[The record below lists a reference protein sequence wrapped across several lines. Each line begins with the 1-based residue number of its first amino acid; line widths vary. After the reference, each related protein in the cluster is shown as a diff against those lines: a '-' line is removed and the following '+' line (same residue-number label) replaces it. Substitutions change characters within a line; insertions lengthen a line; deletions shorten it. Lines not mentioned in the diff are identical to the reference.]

1 MFDHSLS
8 LNELCRQVAAG
19 DTEAQKEFDRHVAPL
34 IGVIA
39 RHALART
46 NARSAARFSSPP
58 ASVIKPVP
66 QAVSDRK
73 STSKLASRICRALID
88 KVRIQSRQPGAETLV
103 RRMPQQTQLSPVQ
116 S

>member
-1 MFDHSLS
+1 MANYQHALH
-8 LNELCRQVAAG
+8 ELCRQVAAE
-19 DTEAQKEFDRHVAPL
+19 DLAAREKFNRDVAPL

-46 NARSAARFSSPP
+46 NARSAARSGSPP
-58 ASVIKPVP
+58 ASERSMPEP
-66 QAVSDRK
+66 ARPGE
-73 STSKLASRICRALID
+73 STSGLVDRICRALID

-103 RRMPQQTQLSPVQ
+103 RRMPKQTQLSPLQ